1 MQKHEAQNIIEST
14 FNASFSEEKFTLFIK
29 NLLNDIDLTRM
40 RPWSTLIYDDFKK
53 HIASYRRLGLYIDT
67 EYNEIELLI
76 VQVKDAC
83 YLDKARTSLRNF
95 VLKWLQ
101 SENNKSKPRD
111 YALVAFYSN
120 SDHGADWRFS
130 FVKLE
135 YKTEV
140 KEGKLKQSKELT
152 PAKRY
157 SFLVGVHEKAHTAKK
172 QLLPLLENIYNN
184 PTLEELEEAFSIEKV
199 TDEFFEQYKSL
210 FLILTNQF
218 EKDENDPIA
227 IGLKE
232 QLALAGID
240 IPRFTKK
247 LLGQIVFL
255 YFLQK
260 KGWLGVPKNEKWG
273 KGEKKYI
280 QKLYKDAEENGKNF
294 FGDYL
299 QHLFYEALAHKHTDE
314 GIKGYYKTLGCKV
327 PFLNGGL
334 FEADYDWKNSH
345 ITIPNQLFRNE
356 EKVNKTGDIG
366 TGVLDVFDRYN
377 FTIKEDEPLEK
388 EVAVDPEM
396 LGKVFE
402 NMLEVT
408 ERKSKGAFY
417 TPREIVHYMCQESL
431 VHYLDNAVNT
441 QSSPPFKEEYPK
453 GEVVYNINNL
463 PHLKT
468 FRKNLRNNLTPAE
481 AKLWSLLK
489 TKQLEGRKFRRQF
502 SVANYIL
509 DFYCPSEKLA
519 IELDGEPHFEAAQAD
534 YDYERDLFLKH
545 CGIKVLRFE
554 NRWVWDNPEGLLEEV
569 KSNFGWDT
577 DPSVLR
583 TAPLEGEQPD
593 IIVPKDDIDIF
604 IRKGFFALEN
614 DQRILRKGKET
625 PAYSFK
631 LPESIR
637 NHANLLDKKLADIKV
652 CDPAI
657 GSGAFP
663 VGMLHEIVNARLVL
677 RQYLKNKENNHGNQ
691 ANPKNHSSDN
701 GSDNYAYQLKRHTIQ
716 ESIYGVDIDAS
727 AIDIARL
734 RLWLSLVVD
743 EEDLDNIEALPNLDY
758 KIVCGNSLI
767 GFPENWKSPAFNRLE
782 QLKNEFFL
790 ETDSLK
796 KKELKIEI
804 DKQLKERLAGSES
817 VFGYKV
823 DFDFKLFFSEVWHI
837 KNGFDVVIGNP
848 PYIKVQSLDKKQKEV
863 FKLLYD
869 SATKS
874 YDIYVLFDEKGHKLL
889 NQNGYET
896 FIQPN
901 KFFNADYGIGIRNY
915 ISKNTALKRVIDF
928 QFFQV
933 FSTATTYTCI
943 LSIVKKN
950 PEQLEYIT
958 FHKNEV
964 NRQFLE
970 LANSNYSNIIKS
982 VEQLSFLE
990 NDSWTFATPIQKK
1003 LYSKILKGNE
1013 LLSKYSKNIF
1023 QGIVT
1028 SADPIY
1034 ILERLNNKIYS
1045 RFLDSNIDIE
1055 EGFIKPLLKGSEIR
1069 RNSISNQK
1077 YYVIFPYEEGVL
1089 ITSKTFENKYPKTW
1103 NYLKACENALRNREN
1118 GKMNHAKWYA
1128 YVYPKNLD
1136 LFEKKKI
1143 MTQVLANKASMVV
1156 DESQN
1161 HYFVGGGNAGGYGII
1176 LEDGINLDYYY
1187 VISLL
1192 NSSVLDYYLQGHSSK
1207 FQNGY
1212 FSYAKRFIEKLPIKN
1227 ISLNDQVPF
1236 VIFSKYLH
1244 YLNTVER
1251 SQLIYSYI
1259 ENCLD
1264 SIVFELYF
1272 PTEIK
1277 SAGKEIL
1284 KHLGDLKPLND
1295 DMSDEEKLAIIQS
1308 EFERLYDPNHPVRNN
1323 VETLDSVEEVRI
1335 IKEALK

>member
-1 MQKHEAQNIIEST
+1 MSPFGTIKTCRMQKHEAQNIIEST

-67 EYNEIELLI
+67 EHNEIELLI

-218 EKDENDPIA
+218 EKDEN
-227 IGLKE
+227 GLKE

-273 KGEKKYI
+273 RGEKKYI
-280 QKLYKDAEENGKNF
+280 QELYKDAEENGKNF

-299 QHLFYEALAHKHTDE
+299 QHLFYEALAHKHSDE

-334 FEADYDWKNSH
+334 FEADYDWRNSH

-402 NMLEVT
+402 NMLEVSV
-408 ERKSKGAFY
+408 RKSQGAFY

-431 VHYLDNAVNT
+431 IHYLDNALNT

-489 TKQLEGRKFRRQF
+489 NKQLEGRKFRRQF
-502 SVANYIL
+502 SVTNYIL

-583 TAPLEGEQPD
+583 TAPLEGEHPD
-593 IIVPKDDIDIF
+593 ILVPKEDIDIF
-604 IRKGFFALEN
+604 IRKGFFAIEN
-614 DQRILRKGKET
+614 DQRILLKGKET
-625 PAYSFK
+625 PAYTFK

-637 NHANLLDKKLADIKV
+637 LHANLLDKKLADIKV

-677 RQYLKNKENNHGNQ
+677 RQYLKNPKNQ
-691 ANPKNHSSDN
+691 ANPENPD
-701 GSDNYAYQLKRHTIQ
+701 SDNYAYHLKRHTIQ

-767 GFPENWKSPAFNRLE
+767 GLPENAMRNLE
-782 QLKNEFFL
+782 VEKELETLKEEFFA
-790 ETDSLK
+790 ETDEAH
-796 KKELKIEI
+796 KKELRTKINTKI
-804 DKQLKERLAGSES
+804 RQLLDTAEEFS
-817 VFGYKV
+817 GYKI
-823 DFDFKLFFSEVWHI
+823 DFDFKLFFSEVWHY
-837 KNGFDVVIGNP
+837 KGGFDVVIGNP
-848 PYIKVQSLDKKQKEV
+848 PFVFTRGQEFNPDFKK
-863 FKLLYD
+863 Y
-869 SATKS
+869 
-874 YDIYVLFDEKGHKLL
+874 FDTYLK
-889 NQNGYET
+889 
-896 FIQPN
+896 N
-901 KFFNADYGIGIRNY
+901 K
-915 ISKNTALKRVIDF
+915 
-928 QFFQV
+928 Q
-933 FSTATTYTCI
+933 
-943 LSIVKKN
+943 IVKKN
-950 PEQLEYIT
+950 KGLNIQSGKINLFAFFILKSNDLTNSHANVVFIIPNNILRATNYDIIREYLLKKFKVETIVDLGKGIFRNVTASTVIFQTSNLRGNLKSRIVKNVVNLENKNYQTTYVEQDY
-958 FHKNEV
+958 
-964 NRQFLE
+964 FL
-970 LANSNYSNIIKS
+970 SNISYTLNILVNEIDLKLISKIKS
-982 VEQLSFLE
+982 NSKNLGSFCKYISPGIDGDKSKYVTEEPLS
-990 NDSWTFATPIQKK
+990 NIHKK
-1003 LYSKILKGNE
+1003 LLYGKDFNRYSIKFKNHYIEYDRKKLNRARNEEIYLSPKVIVQRISGGNMP
-1013 LLSKYSKNIF
+1013 LRA
-1023 QGIVT
+1023 T
-1028 SADPIY
+1028 
-1034 ILERLNNKIYS
+1034 
-1045 RFLDSNIDIE
+1045 LDSEQYYTFNSVNNIVLMP
-1055 EGFIKPLLKGSEIR
+1055 GARIK
-1069 RNSISNQK
+1069 
-1077 YYVIFPYEEGVL
+1077 
-1089 ITSKTFENKYPKTW
+1089 
-1103 NYLKACENALRNREN
+1103 
-1118 GKMNHAKWYA
+1118 
-1128 YVYPKNLD
+1128 
-1136 LFEKKKI
+1136 
-1143 MTQVLANKASMVV
+1143 
-1156 DESQN
+1156 
-1161 HYFVGGGNAGGYGII
+1161 
-1176 LEDGINLDYYY
+1176 LEDITA
-1187 VISLL
+1187 LL
-1192 NSSVLDYYLQGHSSK
+1192 NSSILNWYYGI
-1207 FQNGY
+1207 N
-1212 FSYAKRFIEKLPIKN
+1212 FSNRSELTVN
-1227 ISLNDQVPF
+1227 ISKTFLEVLP
-1236 VIFSKYLH
+1236 VKYFDNESVHHLVQ
-1244 YLNTVER
+1244 YLISINKI
-1251 SQLIYSYI
+1251 SNNKIIASYFDEI
-1259 ENCLD
+1259 INA
-1264 SIVFELYF
+1264 SVFELYF
-1272 PTEIK
+1272 SNELK
-1277 SAGKEIL
+1277 SANKEIL
-1284 KHLGDLKPLND
+1284 KHLVDLKPISNT
-1295 DMSDEEKLAIIQS
+1295 MRDEEKLAIIQS